1 MDTHQRHTQPR
12 GVRLEH
18 VLHGEVQDLLD
29 VLANAVTAGDGE
41 TVATLWDTPGFVI
54 GADDVIVIE
63 SKEQI
68 AKFFGGA
75 KSEYNDRGITSTRA
89 DILDLER
96 VGDRI
101 VIAAVRW
108 PYLTADGKQ
117 VGSESSDYTLRRDDS
132 GKLKVR
138 SVLMRG
144 EAK

>member
-1 MDTHQRHTQPR
+1 MESHQGPTQPR

-29 VLANAVTAGDGE
+29 ELAKAVTAGDGE
-41 TVATLWDTPGFVI
+41 TIASLWETPAFVI
-54 GADDVIVIE
+54 GADEVVAIA
-63 SKEQI
+63 SKAQI
-68 AKFFGGA
+68 ATFFGGA
-75 KSEYNDRGITSTRA
+75 KGAYNDRGITGTRA

-101 VIAAVRW
+101 VIAVVRW

-117 VGSESSDYTLRRDDS
+117 VGSESSDYTLRRDD
-132 GKLKVR
+132 GGNLKVR

>member
-1 MDTHQRHTQPR
+1 METHQRHTQPR

-29 VLANAVTAGDGE
+29 QLARALTSGDRETVASLWETPAFVIGSDAVTAFDSRQQ
-41 TVATLWDTPGFVI
+41 L
-54 GADDVIVIE
+54 AD
-63 SKEQI
+63 
-68 AKFFGGA
+68 FFGGA
-75 KSEYNDRGITSTRA
+75 KGEYNERGITSTRA
-89 DILDLER
+89 DLVDLER

-117 VGSESSDYTLRRDDS
+117 VGSESSDYTLRRDDA
-132 GKLKVR
+132 GKLKIR

-144 EAK
+144 ESK

>member
-1 MDTHQRHTQPR
+1 MEPQQRDTQPR

-18 VLHGEVQDLLD
+18 VLHAEVQELLD
-29 VLANAVTAGDGE
+29 ALAKAVTAGDGE

-54 GADDVIVIE
+54 GADAVIAVE

-75 KSEYNDRGITSTRA
+75 KSDYTDRGITSTRA

-132 GKLKVR
+132 GKLRVR

>member
-1 MDTHQRHTQPR
+1 METQQRDTQPR
-12 GVRLEH
+12 GVRTEH
-18 VLHGEVQDLLD
+18 VLHAEVQDLLD
-29 VLANAVTAGDGE
+29 QLAHAVTAGDGE
-41 TVATLWDTPGFVI
+41 TVATLWETPGLVI
-54 GADDVIVIE
+54 GADAVIPIE
-63 SKEQI
+63 SKKQI
-68 AKFFGGA
+68 AEFFGGA
-75 KSEYNDRGITSTRA
+75 KGEYNDRGITGTRA

>member
-1 MDTHQRHTQPR
+1 MEPQQRHTQPR

-29 VLANAVTAGDGE
+29 ELAKAVTAGDGE

-54 GADDVIVIE
+54 GADEVIAVE

-75 KSEYNDRGITSTRA
+75 KSDYNDRGITSTRA

-132 GKLKVR
+132 GALKVR